1 MKYRVP
7 AKLSPE
13 SLQKLKILQGK
24 IKAITGE
31 EPSLPD
37 LLDRIM
43 KDENFIE
50 LEKRLTMNKLN
61 LRMKFD

>member
-1 MKYRVP
+1 MKRRVP
-7 AKLSPE
+7 LKSSPE
-13 SLQKLKILQGK
+13 SLRKLKILQGK

-43 KDENFIE
+43 KDEYFIE
-50 LEKRLTMNKLN
+50 LEKRLTMNKLK
-61 LRMKFD
+61 LGVRFD